1 MHERRAS
8 PARFVPGNN
17 HSHRVAASGHGE
29 SAWNRFLRR
38 QPGVLRS
45 LSRFHFKMEE
55 TRRPSVVTKR
65 MTCIRLMW
73 GRRVGLGVCLSSSER
88 GRPTILVLEI
98 CRTTNPITQLSDAKS
113 PLMAL
118 HVPELRMMMPANESS
133 ADIPYWNQWPL
144 PSE

>member
-1 MHERRAS
+1 MNSCVSCMNAVPLLQDSEPQSRLCCVRSRRGCVESFSEKA
-8 PARFVPGNN
+8 ARCFAFSISVSFQNGGNLQ
-17 HSHRVAASGHGE
+17 A
-29 SAWNRFLRR
+29 
-38 QPGVLRS
+38 
-45 LSRFHFKMEE
+45 
-55 TRRPSVVTKR
+55 PSVVTKR

-73 GRRVGLGVCLSSSER
+73 GRRVGLGIYLSSSER

-133 ADIPYWNQWPL
+133 ADIPYWN
-144 PSE
+144 